1 MTHDLGGD
9 VSLTTGN
16 VDFVQVGL
24 NGRLSWVRG
33 STMTLLIGE
42 GGLGFLS
49 GDRFASAGLLHLRR
63 TYWLSER
70 VAPEWFGQLNYDRP
84 LLLDFRALAGAGV
97 RLRFSSGAWGA
108 AGAGPSL
115 MYEEERL
122 DLPAAAVHPEKTETV
137 SSSTFLTLRLVAG
150 ESLVVSSTAYA
161 QPALADVLGDVRVL
175 ENCGCRRRSPTGWR
189 SPWRSICATTAAHPT
204 ASRRWTPGSGRA

>member
-1 MTHDLGGD
+1 
-9 VSLTTGN
+9 
-16 VDFVQVGL
+16 
-24 NGRLSWVRG
+24 
-33 STMTLLIGE
+33 MTLLIGE

-84 LLLDFRALAGAGV
+84 LLLDFRALAGVGV

-108 AGAGPSL
+108 AGAGASL

-122 DLPAAAVHPEKTETV
+122 DLPATAVHPEKTETV
-137 SSSTFLTLRLVAG
+137 RSSTFLTLRLVAG
-150 ESLVVSSTAYA
+150 ESLVVSSTAYG
-161 QPALADVLGDVRVL
+161 QPALADVLGDVRLL
-175 ENCGCRRRSPTGWR
+175 ENLRLSASITDRMTLTVAFDLRYDSGPPDRIASLDTRLRTGVTF
-189 SPWRSICATTAAHPT
+189 SY
-204 ASRRWTPGSGRA
+204 